1 MWKKHRNI
9 IFFHMC
15 TMNEGHMIYG
25 FLRYKTQHSLFI
37 ILGHFL
43 TLLTTQKIKTLKKIK
58 NMAENIIILYLCI
71 TNDNHMM
78 YGSWN
83 MECERENFLSFWT
96 IFCPFTTITT
106 QKIKILKKWKKC
118 LEMLSFY
125 TSTPEI
131 KIIWYICIYYIYDIG
146 YICILPNTLK
156 IKSSCHSPCL

>member
-1 MWKKHRNI
+1 MWKKHRDI
-9 IFFHMC
+9 IFFHMY

-25 FLRYKTQHSLFI
+25 SSDIRHNIVFLSFWAIFWPFWQP
-37 ILGHFL
+37 
-43 TLLTTQKIKTLKKIK
+43 KKSKLWKK

-125 TSTPEI
+125 TSAPEI